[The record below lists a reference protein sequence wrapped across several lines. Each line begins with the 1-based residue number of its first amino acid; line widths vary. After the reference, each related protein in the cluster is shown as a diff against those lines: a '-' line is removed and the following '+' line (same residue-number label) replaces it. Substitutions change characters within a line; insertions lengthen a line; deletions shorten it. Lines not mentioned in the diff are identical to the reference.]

1 MNLYSKNIFDKLSR
15 NTRHTK
21 YSTELVDIT
30 SGNYV
35 NLKPNKEI
43 RLGSRLIK
51 TWPRNAKSIHESYYK
66 LLISGNK
73 EAIVLRIIVKRSFQN
88 RPEIRQRI

>member
-30 SGNYV
+30 SGKGRIPKK
-35 NLKPNKEI
+35 LSTKI
-43 RLGSRLIK
+43 MK
-51 TWPRNAKSIHESYYK
+51 T
-66 LLISGNK
+66 
-73 EAIVLRIIVKRSFQN
+73 VLSMVGGVAAFH
-88 RPEIRQRI
+88 